1 MKDIYIIATKRTP
14 FGKYNGQLK
23 DFDAVELGE
32 IALTAAIEAAGIKPT
47 EVDSLLLGNVISA
60 NLGQNAAR
68 QIALRSGMSEQST
81 ALVVNQVCGS
91 SLKALRIAEGL
102 MNMGDASIVA
112 VGGSESMTNAPMMQK
127 RVVDEGAD
135 NPLVNSM
142 LRDGL
147 MDPLSG
153 QHMGITAE
161 NVAVKYHIS
170 RLEQDKF
177 AFESHQ
183 KAYAA
188 TANDWYENE
197 LIKFEHDGQKVEQ
210 DQNIRPDTNLDK
222 LASLKPAF
230 KPDGIVTAGNS
241 APLSDG
247 ASMMILAT
255 AEKVAELGLKPIAKI
270 TGYAEIGTDPALMGY
285 APYYAITKLLGSTKT
300 TIADYDLFEIN
311 EAFAAQA
318 VAVQRDLNVPMKKL
332 NIAGGALAIGHPLG
346 ATGSRLIGALINNLK
361 QTAQKKGIASLC
373 IGGGMGIAYAIEV
386 VDYE

>member
-1 MKDIYIIATKRTP
+1 
-14 FGKYNGQLK
+14 
-23 DFDAVELGE
+23 
-32 IALTAAIEAAGIKPT
+32 
-47 EVDSLLLGNVISA
+47 
-60 NLGQNAAR
+60 
-68 QIALRSGMSEQST
+68 
-81 ALVVNQVCGS
+81 
-91 SLKALRIAEGL
+91 
-102 MNMGDASIVA
+102 
-112 VGGSESMTNAPMMQK
+112 
-127 RVVDEGAD
+127 
-135 NPLVNSM
+135 
-142 LRDGL
+142 
-147 MDPLSG
+147 
-153 QHMGITAE
+153 
-161 NVAVKYHIS
+161 
-170 RLEQDKF
+170 
-177 AFESHQ
+177 
-183 KAYAA
+183 
-188 TANDWYENE
+188 ENE

-332 NIAGGALAIGHPLG
+332 NIAGGALA
-346 ATGSRLIGALINNLK
+346 
-361 QTAQKKGIASLC
+361 
-373 IGGGMGIAYAIEV
+373 
-386 VDYE
+386 